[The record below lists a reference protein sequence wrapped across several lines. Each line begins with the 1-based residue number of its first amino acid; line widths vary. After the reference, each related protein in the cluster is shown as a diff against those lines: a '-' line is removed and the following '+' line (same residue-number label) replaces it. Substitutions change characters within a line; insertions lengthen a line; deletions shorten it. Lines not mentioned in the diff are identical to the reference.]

1 MNESYWIPAIRKLS
15 RCACEVALSASSTS
29 PVRLDHGCAVWEAA
43 SMHQK
48 RKAKRRSA
56 RTKLRL
62 PDLDHSKN
70 SVLQSLGSVA
80 SRRTYGAAIEDFI
93 TWYCSEPRL
102 AFGRTSP
109 NPKLKPLPPQG
120 LVTDVPGPMCN
131 ACPGTLIP
139 QEGLVP
145 LVCAERRRSHLVV
158 AVALRGGRC
167 GRERPDRRGGRKSGP
182 VPSPAHTGGRGRL
195 PPTQ

>member
-48 RKAKRRSA
+48 RKAKRRST

-120 LVTDVPGPMCN
+120 TCKRMSPVQCVTHVPVHSSLRKAWLPWF
-131 ACPGTLIP
+131 A
-139 QEGLVP
+139 
-145 LVCAERRRSHLVV
+145 RS
-158 AVALRGGRC
+158 AG
-167 GRERPDRRGGRKSGP
+167 DRI
-182 VPSPAHTGGRGRL
+182 
-195 PPTQ
+195 